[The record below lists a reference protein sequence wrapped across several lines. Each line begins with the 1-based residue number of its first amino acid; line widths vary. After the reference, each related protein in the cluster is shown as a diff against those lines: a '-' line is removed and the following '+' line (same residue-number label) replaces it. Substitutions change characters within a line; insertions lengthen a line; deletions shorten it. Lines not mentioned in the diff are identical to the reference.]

1 MTCRALATSMPYHA
15 VPNRD
20 SRPGRGGA
28 VKSATAIT
36 FALLVS
42 ASSLGAQAREFQLV
56 EESRLGRAEG
66 SGPDVFGDIHD
77 LAVDSSGRIYVLDPG
92 WRDVRLFDRD
102 GQFIRR
108 LAPEGEGPGE
118 RRHRR
123 QFPARLTWDEAGGR
137 LWIDDSAFLSILDSL
152 GEEYARDTRIPSFLP
167 GTPDPV
173 SVVVAVDKEGRVYE
187 QQFRVVND
195 STYSYIAR
203 GPVTPDYTLSG
214 DTLQIDVRATAQ
226 DGPAQTRRTSSA
238 SSRGSIVLTVIRPER
253 DHIAWTISPEGTV
266 WLAPPGEPV
275 LHELTMSGDT
285 LRTIDIPHRDPPEL
299 DVSPEGWVWARRAA
313 DSNGSTWDL
322 LDDCGVYLGSASVP
336 YPVDVTEVGPSGVI
350 HAVASDPLGIDYVM
364 TLRLDADVSRRSC

>member
-1 MTCRALATSMPYHA
+1 MKL
-15 VPNRD
+15 
-20 SRPGRGGA
+20 
-28 VKSATAIT
+28 ATAIT
-36 FALLVS
+36 VFLLLSV
-42 ASSLGAQAREFQLV
+42 SSLGAQAGELQLV

-102 GQFIRR
+102 GEFIRR

-123 QFPARLTWDEAGGR
+123 QFPARLTWDETRGR
-137 LWIDDSAFLSILDSL
+137 LWIDDSAFLSVLDSL
-152 GEEYARDTRIPSFLP
+152 GGEYARDTRSFAL

-173 SVVVAVDKEGRVYE
+173 SVVVAVDKQGRLYE
-187 QQFRVVND
+187 QQFKVAND
-195 STYSYIAR
+195 STYSYVAA

-214 DTLQIDVRATAQ
+214 DTLQIDVRAMTQSGA
-226 DGPAQTRRTSSA
+226 AQTRRTSSA
-238 SSRGSIVLTVIRPER
+238 SLRGSVELTVVRPER

-275 LHELTMSGDT
+275 LHELTIAGDT
-285 LRTIDIPHRDPPEL
+285 LRTIDIPHRDPSEL
-299 DVSPEGWVWARRAA
+299 DVSPEGWIWARRAA
-313 DSNGSTWDL
+313 DSDGSTWDL
-322 LDDCGVYLGSASVP
+322 VDHCGAYIGSASVP
-336 YPVDVTEVGPSGVI
+336 YPVEVTEIGPSGVL

-364 TLRLDADVSRRSC
+364 TLRLDTDVSRRNC